1 MVAVDEGMDFRGF
14 VGFGGGAGLD
24 CRYGGWR
31 EGEKGRVGTVFV
43 WRVGEG

>member
-1 MVAVDEGMDFRGF
+1 MVAVDEGMDFRRF

-24 CRYGGWR
+24 CGYGWR
-31 EGEKGRVGTVFV
+31 EEKWWVGTVFV